1 MYSVIILM
9 KQVIIYTTPSCVYC
23 KMAKDFFKENNV
35 VYQEFDLTTDIQK
48 RNEMFE
54 KSGQMGVPVILI
66 GEEIIIGFDKAKI
79 KKLLSI

>member
-1 MYSVIILM
+1 M
-9 KQVIIYTTPSCVYC
+9 KQITIYTTPSCVYC

-35 VYQEFDLTTDIQK
+35 VYQEFDLATDIQK

-79 KKLLSI
+79 KKLLSL